1 MNNKDV
7 TIDIDNNCKLRTL
20 TQSDVNEKYV
30 SWLNDYEIVKY
41 TEQKYF
47 NHSFLSESD
56 YVRQKNNSNNELLLG
71 IFFNNDHIGNVKLGP
86 IRWEHM
92 AADVSYFIGDKNYW
106 GRGIAT
112 KCVNS
117 VVKYGIEFLF
127 LKRIGAGYYELNI
140 GSEKVLKKCG
150 FNFEGRRISDVKFE
164 GKRIDSILVGY
175 VP

>member
-1 MNNKDV
+1 
-7 TIDIDNNCKLRTL
+7 
-20 TQSDVNEKYV
+20 
-30 SWLNDYEIVKY
+30 
-41 TEQKYF
+41 
-47 NHSFLSESD
+47 
-56 YVRQKNNSNNELLLG
+56 
-71 IFFNNDHIGNVKLGP
+71 
-86 IRWEHM
+86 M